1 LNPGSFALTEWGFH
15 ATPKRFMTAAARG
28 FATAVGLA
36 RDSQGNG
43 KGMA

>member
-1 LNPGSFALTEWGFH
+1 MGFPCG
-15 ATPKRFMTAAARG
+15 AKTLYDGGGAG